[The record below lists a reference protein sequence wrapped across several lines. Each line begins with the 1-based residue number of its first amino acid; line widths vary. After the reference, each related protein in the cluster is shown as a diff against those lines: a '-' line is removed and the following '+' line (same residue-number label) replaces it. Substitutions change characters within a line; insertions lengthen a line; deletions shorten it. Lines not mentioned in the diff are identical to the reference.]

1 MNMFSFEQARA
12 AAELRISEM
21 MKSSGIPISI
31 VDRATLEKSW
41 CWVFFYQSREALETG
56 DAKKRLVGNGP
67 LVVEKDGGRMYFLGT
82 GRPVEKQLEELRAKL
97 LGSGPS
103 S

>member
-1 MNMFSFEQARA
+1 VFTFEQARA

-41 CWVFFYQSREALETG
+41 CWVFFYQSREALEIG
-56 DAKKRLVGNGP
+56 DAKRLVGNGP

-82 GRPVEKQLEELRAKL
+82 GRPVETQLEELRAKL

-103 S
+103 R